1 MKRMTKLAAKLDKAI
16 DIDDEGNI
24 EAGKDVQIDGNLKI
38 SSLVSDS
45 NPEGSI
51 LTETKKYTDDK
62 IKDINVSEI
71 VQQANEYSDEKLAES
86 KTYTDEKVA
95 AIGSGGVHCY
105 VIQPEGYSATRKYHF
120 AFYTSKDIEVS
131 GTITKADLFTKLF
144 PALHSHQYGSP
155 YFPEITEKVYLE
167 QYPAYGSYLS
177 NQVLFITITETS
189 LYIYTWDGENKKVIS
204 TKALSWFTSDLT
216 SNPWNINKLY

>member
-1 MKRMTKLAAKLDKAI
+1 MKRMTRLAAKLDKAR

-24 EAGKDVQIDGNLKI
+24 ETGKDVKIDGNLKMN
-38 SSLVSDS
+38 SLVSDG

-51 LTETKKYTDDK
+51 LKEAKTYTDDK
-62 IKDINVSEI
+62 IKGINISAI

-86 KTYTDEKVA
+86 KAYTDEKVA

-105 VIQPEGYSATRKYHF
+105 VIQPEDYSASNKYHF
-120 AFYTSKDIEVS
+120 AFYTAKDIEVS
-131 GTITKADLFTKLF
+131 DTITKADLFTKAF
-144 PALHSHQYGSP
+144 PALHPYRYGSP

-167 QYPAYGSYLS
+167 QYPAYGRYHSKE
-177 NQVLFITITETS
+177 VLFITITETS
-189 LYIYTWDGENKKVIS
+189 LYIYTWDAENNKPIA